1 MWHVSSRS
9 GVATLRTAIHL
20 LLTYLLTYLARA
32 CVHACRSTAAQ
43 DYCQWDT
50 FEASCG
56 RRDELV
62 VMRTAVY
69 GRMTSGRCIE
79 RDYGY
84 VGCQTDVLLHADL
97 SCSGRRQC
105 TLDIPYQPF
114 GVAHPCPRDLTL
126 FLRASFECVKGNNN
140 CTFAVVHF
148 FIRTRPLGRKTQL
161 FQAMCR
167 TAKVGLRAFH
177 GRIEVPYF
185 ESATKLR
192 AIESVYFLRT
202 SRPCQ
207 LSQMDPRDV
216 RPHVHP
222 AETGGRSV

>member
-1 MWHVSSRS
+1 M
-9 GVATLRTAIHL
+9 
-20 LLTYLLTYLARA
+20 
-32 CVHACRSTAAQ
+32 CVGRSTAAQ

-105 TLDIPYQPF
+105 SLDIPYQPF

-140 CTFAVVHF
+140 KLY
-148 FIRTRPLGRKTQL
+148 IRSRPFYR
-161 FQAMCR
+161 AMLCISGTSR
-167 TAKVGLRAFH
+167 RPVSVRVRPCPCLSVTIRSSTKTAK
-177 GRIEVPYF
+177 
-185 ESATKLR
+185 
-192 AIESVYFLRT
+192 RT
-202 SRPCQ
+202 ITQ
-207 LSQMDPRDV
+207 TT
-216 RPHVHP
+216 PHDSPGTLVF
-222 AETGGRSV
+222 

>member
-1 MWHVSSRS
+1 M
-9 GVATLRTAIHL
+9 RTAIHL
-20 LLTYLLTYLARA
+20 LLTCLARA
-32 CVHACRSTAAQ
+32 CVHVCRSTAAQ

-105 TLDIPYQPF
+105 SLNIPYQPF

-140 CTFAVVHF
+140 KLY
-148 FIRTRPLGRKTQL
+148 IRSRPFYR
-161 FQAMCR
+161 AMLCIS
-167 TAKVGLRAFH
+167 G
-177 GRIEVPYF
+177 
-185 ESATKLR
+185 
-192 AIESVYFLRT
+192 T
-202 SRPCQ
+202 SRRPV
-207 LSQMDPRDV
+207 SVRV
-216 RPHVHP
+216 RPCPCPSQSGVLLKRLNV
-222 AETGGRSV
+222 RSHKQHHTIAQGL